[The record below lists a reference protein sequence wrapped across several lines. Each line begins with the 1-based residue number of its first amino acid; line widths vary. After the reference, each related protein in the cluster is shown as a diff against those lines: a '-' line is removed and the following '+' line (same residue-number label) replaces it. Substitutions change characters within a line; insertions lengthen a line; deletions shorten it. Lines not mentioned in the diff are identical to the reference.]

1 MTTLNTTE
9 DLLRAARENQEFRE
23 AFRREILT
31 DDLINLPQRFE
42 AHTQRFEAYASE
54 TSRNIN
60 ALTSSVTELTTNVA
74 ELTKNLDSVNRNLNE
89 KIDGVDRNLGEKID
103 GIGASHRMEHDALHR
118 FRGNYAIETTRD
130 NDGDIA
136 EKFADARG
144 VDSYR
149 LRTLT
154 RDERDDLF
162 DENLDGIDLLATE
175 GNISKTFPAGDII
188 AEVSDRRSRDTIFY
202 VAVEASYTVDAKDV
216 MGASD
221 NAKILREATGHEA
234 FAIVSGVE
242 INSEIGDE
250 YRLRIIF
257 DLTEYLESRQED
269 VVFWFRL
276 EDSSLEPPP

>member
-31 DDLINLPQRFE
+31 EDLINLP
-42 AHTQRFEAYASE
+42 QRFEAYASE

-74 ELTKNLDSVNRNLNE
+74 DLTKNLDSVNQNLNE
-89 KIDGVDRNLGEKID
+89 KIDGMERNLVEKLD
-103 GIGASHRMEHDALHR
+103 RLAVSHRMEHNALLHR
-118 FRGNYAIETTRD
+118 FKGNYAIETTRN

-154 RDERDDLF
+154 RDERDDLL
-162 DENLDGIDLLATE
+162 DKNLDGIDLLATE

-202 VAVEASYTVDAKDV
+202 MALEASYTVNAKDV
-216 MGASD
+216 IGASD
-221 NAKILREATGHEA
+221 HAKILREATGHEA
-234 FAIVSGVE
+234 FAVVSGVE
-242 INSEIGDE
+242 INSGIEDE
-250 YRLRIIF
+250 YRQRIIY
-257 DLTEYLESRQED
+257 DLTEYLESRQDD
-269 VVFWFRL
+269 VVFWFQL
-276 EDSSLEPPP
+276 EDSSLEPPPSC

>member
-54 TSRNIN
+54 TSKNIN
-60 ALTSSVTELTTNVA
+60 ALTVSITELT
-74 ELTKNLDSVNRNLNE
+74 KSLDSMN
-89 KIDGVDRNLGEKID
+89 RNLGEKLD
-103 GIGASHRMEHDALHR
+103 RLAVSHRMEHNALLHR
-118 FRGNYAIETTRD
+118 FKGNYAIETTRD